1 MITLRLDQQLEQL
14 LKNTAENLG
23 VTKSELI
30 RRSILDYIGRLKTPN
45 AWETGQDLFGRHA
58 SGRSDL
64 SAERKE
70 LVKEKIR
77 AKRKQKK

>member
-14 LKNTAENLG
+14 LENTAKNLAL
-23 VTKSELI
+23 TKSELI
-30 RRSILDYIGRLKTPN
+30 RWSILDYIGRLKPRN
-45 AWETGQDLFGRHA
+45 AWDVGQDLFGKHA

-64 SAERKE
+64 STRRKE

-77 AKRKQKK
+77 AKRK

>member
-14 LKNTAENLG
+14 LDKTAKNLDL
-23 VTKSELI
+23 TKSELI
-30 RRSILDYIGRLKTPN
+30 RRSILDYIGRLKPQN
-45 AWETGQDLFGRHA
+45 AWDAGQDLFGKHA

-64 SAERKE
+64 SARRKE

-77 AKRKQKK
+77 AKRK